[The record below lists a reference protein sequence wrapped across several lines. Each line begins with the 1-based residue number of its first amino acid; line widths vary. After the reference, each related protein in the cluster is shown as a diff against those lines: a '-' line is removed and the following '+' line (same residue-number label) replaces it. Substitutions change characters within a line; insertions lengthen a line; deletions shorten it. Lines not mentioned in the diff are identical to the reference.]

1 MRITLVHY
9 SFLPVIGGVEIVV
22 AEHARLFADHGHQVT
37 LLGRRGASQDPR
49 IRFRELPGGA
59 APSQEDALR
68 EALWDQDVV
77 IVHNVL
83 TMPFEPAWTA
93 ILWRLAD
100 ELAEVRF
107 VAWIHDLAVGNPDYP
122 GPLPLLLGQAHPRM
136 THVAISA
143 HRKAQFEALTG
154 RNCALIPNGL
164 HPGELDLSPSVNTLA
179 EKSGFFAEGWA
190 LLHPA
195 RLLRRKNIELSLRV
209 TAALREAGHPAFL
222 LLTAPPD
229 PHNPGSE
236 NYAREL
242 RTLRSDLGVEARAFF
257 LHDHFPLDA
266 RDLRSLY
273 RIADALF
280 FPSHQEGFGL
290 PLLEAALHGK
300 PVFCPGIE
308 PLKTLGATFA
318 HFFSPEATPEQ
329 VAAQIAGVLQ
339 GSREIN
345 ARKSVLRDY
354 AWAAIY
360 EKFLAPLLLKKPSS
374 HPE

>member
-22 AEHARLFADHGHQVT
+22 AEHARLFADRGHEVT
-37 LLGRRGASQDPR
+37 LLGRRGASEDPR

-59 APSQEDALR
+59 EPGQENALR
-68 EALWDQDVV
+68 EAVRDQDLV

-83 TMPFEPAWTA
+83 TMPFEPVWTA
-93 ILWRLAD
+93 ILWQLAD
-100 ELAEVRF
+100 ELDGPRF

-122 GPLPLLLGQAHPRM
+122 GPLPPVLGQAHRRM
-136 THVAISA
+136 RYVAISA
-143 HRKAQFEALTG
+143 HRKAQFEAMTG
-154 RNCALIPNGL
+154 GTCALIPNGL
-164 HPGELDLSPSVNTLA
+164 HPGELDLSPSVGALA
-179 EKSGFFAEGWA
+179 ENSGFFAEGWA

-209 TAALREAGHPAFL
+209 TAALREAGHTVFL

-236 NYAREL
+236 DYAREL
-242 RTLRSDLGVEARAFF
+242 RNLRSDLNLDAHALF
-257 LHDHFPLDA
+257 LHDHFPLA
-266 RDLRSLY
+266 SGDLRSLY

-308 PLKTLGATFA
+308 PLKTLGATTA
-318 HFFSPEATPEQ
+318 HFFSLEASPEQ
-329 VAAQIAGVLQ
+329 IAAQIAEVLQ
-339 GSREIN
+339 GSREIH

-354 AWAAIY
+354 AWAGIY